1 MRSHLWLERNSSRCN
16 SYVDLTQCAPSTRSV
31 MCKQL
36 HKVKFVPLESRPFS
50 NNDIEVSVT
59 LPSVTTR
66 PSVSATKK
74 KITLT
79 KKNNRNQLVCHRTDG
94 TTEISNIGPSLPHHD
109 LAHFVVEKHLGLTG
123 GFFGNV
129 ARGYSMV
136 ELADRE
142 VIQSLG
148 AESWIAEI
156 ITRSLGSL
164 STGACTPEQFSELV
178 DTELALMSIPE
189 VADLTANVATD
200 MLSHFNE
207 LHAQYLALGEG
218 ATMELEF

>member
-1 MRSHLWLERNSSRCN
+1 ME
-16 SYVDLTQCAPSTRSV
+16 A
-31 MCKQL
+31 
-36 HKVKFVPLESRPFS
+36 
-50 NNDIEVSVT
+50 SVT

-66 PSVSATKK
+66 PSIRLTKM

-79 KKNNRNQLVCHRTDG
+79 KKKDRNQLVCHRADG

-109 LAHFVVEKHLGLTG
+109 LAHFVVERHLGLTG

-136 ELADRE
+136 ELADKE

-156 ITRSLGSL
+156 ITRALGSL

-178 DTELALMSIPE
+178 NTELALMSIPE

-200 MLSHFNE
+200 MLSQFNE
-207 LHAQYLALGEG
+207 LHAQYRALGEG